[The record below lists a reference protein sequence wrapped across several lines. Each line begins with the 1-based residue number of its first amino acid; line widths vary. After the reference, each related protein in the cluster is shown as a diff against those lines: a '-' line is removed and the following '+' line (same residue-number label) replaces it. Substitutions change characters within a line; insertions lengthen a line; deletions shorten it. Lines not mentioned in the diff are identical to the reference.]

1 MARPRRNRR
10 RPYVDL
16 RAGGALPPLLNFNA
30 PGGPRQTTVARG
42 RPVRETVAGGEFAL
56 PQARGLRIRRGV
68 RTNYGVRDLVVDQQ
82 GNTLAAITGG
92 QGAQLRMST
101 TGPDGGR
108 RLVVGRGS
116 ATTGGGAAPTTSG
129 AGGEIVWSG
138 RVNPNPTTLDRDFG
152 AGQYDVAQENGR
164 FVVRRKP
171 PAAPA
176 GPPDPYAAYDAYPS
190 IKNYLSGMDRQY
202 DSFQNYLTNTYNPQI
217 TAASQSLTQA
227 RLASGNAYNNAIQN
241 YSNSAGNVAAAIT
254 TPQVAGMMGGT
265 VVAPNQNALGAAQSM
280 AAAANVGRNVDAGYR
295 TALGGLEAEK
305 MGQSFLS
312 SSIGYGAGLLNQY
325 GQKRQTERLRLDQWI
340 EEQKAA
346 AAEAASKRDL
356 DLMKMDQSMINSLIV
371 SGDRA
376 AARDVTTRGQDIQ
389 ADAAAADD
397 TRADAAAEDKYSNRG
412 LEYDGW
418 IRLPKGAGTRGLW
431 VTTSTE
437 GVKYYK
443 PRGGRSGGGSG
454 GGSGGSTRPASSGT
468 VNEATNAFRR
478 GWTTTRDEYGDT
490 KRAPDWGP
498 NITPAKIRAAAAFI
512 TDPAR
517 ASLFPGVRK
526 GDMSAVDRFLDQV
539 PVTNAVNRKKIKS
552 AILQRLGR
560 RP

>member
-82 GNTLAAITGG
+82 GNTLAAITGW

-129 AGGEIVWSG
+129 AGGDIVWSG
-138 RVNPNPTTLDRDFG
+138 RVNPNRTTLDRDFG

-171 PAAPA
+171 PPAPT

-190 IKNYLSGMDRQY
+190 IKNYLSGLDRQY

-346 AAEAASKRDL
+346 AAEAASKRDI
-356 DLMKMDQSMINSLIV
+356 DLMKMDQSMINSLII

-376 AARDVTTRGQDIQ
+376 AAREVTTRVR
-389 ADAAAADD
+389 
-397 TRADAAAEDKYSNRG
+397 TLR
-412 LEYDGW
+412 
-418 IRLPKGAGTRGLW
+418 P
-431 VTTSTE
+431 TTSTPT
-437 GVKYYK
+437 VAL
-443 PRGGRSGGGSG
+443 SATGGSG
-454 GGSGGSTRPASSGT
+454 SRRAQVHAASTSLPRPRASSTTSRAVRVAVEGRVVAAQPRQSVPLAFPRASSPAGQASLRRSTRAGLRSREQDRQPLSARPASRRSG
-468 VNEATNAFRR
+468 
-478 GWTTTRDEYGDT
+478 
-490 KRAPDWGP
+490 AP
-498 NITPAKIRAAAAFI
+498 
-512 TDPAR
+512 
-517 ASLFPGVRK
+517 
-526 GDMSAVDRFLDQV
+526 
-539 PVTNAVNRKKIKS
+539 
-552 AILQRLGR
+552 
-560 RP
+560 